1 MRRGCGR
8 RTGAGGGGGA
18 GEKGGT
24 GGCLRSGPRRLSL
37 HPKEVPRASLAAP
50 QNLGRAALRQA
61 ARTQSRGRTPAQ
73 NPPCFQVFTC
83 AGPGP
88 GVKVIGVRGALET
101 RRNPLETAYERHK
114 SPCEGLYGL
123 PSSLLLPPL
132 TPASSVAATGRK
144 RFAVRYL
151 EGNPIWYCHGLPGE
165 AASRTRG
172 QQRAKE
178 TCENFFITRNI
189 QTEVVNNPL
198 SPIRVVPTQANG

>member
-50 QNLGRAALRQA
+50 QNVGRAALRQA

-114 SPCEGLYGL
+114 SPLQRALRIAEL
-123 PSSLLLPPL
+123 P
-132 TPASSVAATGRK
+132 PASSSYARQFGGSNREEKVCREIFGRK
-144 RFAVRYL
+144 SNLVLPRPPRRGSQPDTRPA
-151 EGNPIWYCHGLPGE
+151 ESKGNLRELFYHKKH
-165 AASRTRG
+165 TD
-172 QQRAKE
+172 
-178 TCENFFITRNI
+178 
-189 QTEVVNNPL
+189 
-198 SPIRVVPTQANG
+198 